1 MNLELVVLF
10 KYLNYVE
17 MFESSAHRSSLSMVA
32 CSGTPN
38 DCFSSTNIDDCFK
51 YTWFYS
57 LKQKFRFFFSQK
69 LFSYKFYLI

>member
-1 MNLELVVLF
+1 MNLELVVFF

-38 DCFSSTNIDDCFK
+38 DCFSSTNIDDCFSTLGFILLNK
-51 YTWFYS
+51 NS
-57 LKQKFRFFFSQK
+57 DFFFPKSF
-69 LFSYKFYLI
+69 LVINFT